1 MAQPKFALEVLPSLG
16 MRTDLNPAQLP
27 QGSQR
32 VAYDAEMKSN
42 DTIGKRPGTSPVT
55 DTALGAAITNL
66 IVYKAT
72 ASSVAPE
79 LFAVSGSTLY
89 KYSAN
94 VLTAQT
100 MTNSFTSSNV
110 FGVGYTDYADA
121 SNLLLTSGGSL
132 QQYTGTEVK
141 NVVPAADDGL
151 GPDGTTVLPANSLTT
166 INARGI
172 KYIWIF
178 TGHVFVSDG
187 TDLMWYSKRYHY
199 DYFPGSVQYFRYIK
213 DNDYVTGPGLSYG
226 SLCLIPMRRGWGV
239 ISGETFDDGVSTD
252 IPFKAN
258 QYLNTVNGN
267 ISSRGFAKITYPE
280 GQQTIAYLSDDGV
293 HEIFDT
299 GVDSVETNG
308 TRQYSTRSLM
318 KDKIDFNKYGF
329 TTAEKSAAVAFFDS
343 QKNQFILNINKST
356 THYSFIYD
364 TRNQEWYLWRFPW
377 SVTAMTAFEGIVYQ
391 GSSVGHVHAFA
402 DTLYSDWNQRA
413 KTTGTF
419 VDFDVISGLI
429 NFEFTGDNSY
439 LHYYLTEAQMFNQKS
454 SLDIYI
460 VYGAGIV
467 EFPKALH
474 NEIFVWD
481 VTAWDEGQWANINYT
496 DNVNNAKRLVIHKRA
511 KYFQRRWRNNRDEPV
526 IILKEKF
533 LGTTSNRSS
542 R

>member
-1 MAQPKFALEVLPSLG
+1 MAQPKFSLEVLPSLG
-16 MRTDLNPAQLP
+16 MRNDLNPAQLP

-42 DTIGKRPGTSPVT
+42 DTIGKRPGTAPVT
-55 DTALGAAITNL
+55 DSALGSAITNL
-66 IVYKAT
+66 LVYKST

-79 LFAVSGSTLY
+79 LFAVSGNTLY

-94 VLTAQT
+94 ALIAQT
-100 MTNSFTSSNV
+100 MTNAFVNSNV
-110 FGVGYTDYADA
+110 FGVGYTDFADV
-121 SNLLLTSGGSL
+121 SNLLLTDGGNL
-132 QQYTGTEVK
+132 KQYTGTEVK
-141 NVVPAADDGL
+141 DVVPAANDAD
-151 GPDGTTVLPANSLTT
+151 PLPINKLST
-166 INARGI
+166 INARGL
-172 KYIWIF
+172 KYVWVF

-199 DYFPGSVQYFRYIK
+199 DYFPGDVQYFRFIA
-213 DNDYVTGPGLSYG
+213 DNDYVTGPGISFG
-226 SLCLIPMRRGWGV
+226 GLCLIPMRRRWGV

-258 QYLNTVNGN
+258 QYLNTSNGN

-299 GVDSVETNG
+299 GVNSVETNG

-329 TTAEKSAAVAFFDS
+329 TDAEKSAAVAFFDS
-343 QKNQFILNINKST
+343 QKNQFILNINRNT
-356 THYSFIYD
+356 THYAFIYD

-377 SVTAMTAFEGIVYQ
+377 TITAMTAFEGTVYK
-391 GSSVGHVHAFA
+391 GTTTGHVHAFSE
-402 DTLYSDWNQRA
+402 DLYSDWNQRS

-460 VYGAGIV
+460 VYGAGV
-467 EFPKALH
+467 VTMDKALH

-481 VTAWDEGQWANINYT
+481 VTGWSEGQWANVEYT
-496 DNVNNAKRLVIHKRA
+496 DNTNNAKRMVIHKRA

-526 IILKEKF
+526 TILKEKF
-533 LGTTSNRSS
+533 LGTTSNRNA